1 VLSKRLLLGKRL
13 RELRRA
19 RDLRQQDV
27 AESLKLTAS
36 AIGMY
41 ERGRRDPDSETLQQL
56 ADFFGVSTDYLLG
69 RTEVRGLVETAATS
83 RSDGYDKKLP
93 PEALKS
99 IEEFKEFI
107 RRKYGPKKDKGQD
120 EK

>member
-1 VLSKRLLLGKRL
+1 MSSFAERL
-13 RELRRA
+13 RALRRENGWTQKELA
-19 RDLRQQDV
+19 DRLR
-27 AESLKLTAS
+27 LKRPAVTL
-36 AIGMY
+36 Y
-41 ERGRRDPDSETLQQL
+41 ETGRREPDYGTLQKIAEVLQ
-56 ADFFGVSTDYLLG
+56 VSVDYLLG

-99 IEEFKEFI
+99 IEDFKEFI